1 MTRNK
6 GSDEPNVNEALKNI
20 QKRREMAKSKTV
32 EGGTKAS
39 DSLTKEKTPPASPN
53 PKVPTPKP
61 TPEGTHKPAW
71 GPVYLHYA
79 LHYRV
84 SYIQKHDKD
93 IYLCF

>member
-39 DSLTKEKTPPASPN
+39 DSLTKEKTRPASPN

-84 SYIQKHDKD
+84 SYILKHD
-93 IYLCF
+93 